1 MSWLNR
7 RIIVILLRVHSN
19 FTKSFSV
26 LSRLDYPPLWRRKR
40 ADGCLRFEY
49 YIQSGREKRDHKK
62 KKKGEKEKKMEENG
76 EKVGNTMKQ
85 NLFCVESCSQGLL
98 VELSRFPSETNSTV
112 LFFLF
117 SSLFFFFFLFIT
129 NLLLCSTIYRLYYY
143 IEENQDVHVNLKN
156 FFRKLKLIN

>member
-1 MSWLNR
+1 
-7 RIIVILLRVHSN
+7 
-19 FTKSFSV
+19 
-26 LSRLDYPPLWRRKR
+26 
-40 ADGCLRFEY
+40 
-49 YIQSGREKRDHKK
+49 
-62 KKKGEKEKKMEENG
+62 MEENG

>member
-1 MSWLNR
+1 MDACDSSIIYSLEER
-7 RIIVILLRVHSN
+7 RGII
-19 FTKSFSV
+19 
-26 LSRLDYPPLWRRKR
+26 
-40 ADGCLRFEY
+40 
-49 YIQSGREKRDHKK
+49 KK

-117 SSLFFFFFLFIT
+117 SSLFFFFLPFY
-129 NLLLCSTIYRLYYY
+129 N
-143 IEENQDVHVNLKN
+143 
-156 FFRKLKLIN
+156 